1 MKKFILIVLFAIFTS
16 HAFASIKYE
25 ATGNYIN
32 DFQVFNIKCDS
43 YSEYEEKLE
52 EFLDDESIQI
62 INRFE
67 EERIIQII
75 YKDYICIED

>member
-1 MKKFILIVLFAIFTS
+1 MKKFILIILFAIFTS
-16 HAFASIKYE
+16 HVFASIKYE

-52 EFLDDESIQI
+52 EFLDNESIQI